1 MDTKK
6 FGKVAVLYGGWSA
19 ERPVSLKSGAAVLQ
33 ALQEAGVDAHG
44 IDVDRNIIQVLQTG
58 QFDRVFNI
66 LHGAGGEDGVLQ
78 GMVMDI

>member
-33 ALQEAGVDAHG
+33 ALQEAGVDAITRQKVGNENKQIWH
-44 IDVDRNIIQVLQTG
+44 Q
-58 QFDRVFNI
+58 
-66 LHGAGGEDGVLQ
+66 
-78 GMVMDI
+78 